1 MSGFVST
8 VDAQAE
14 ASSAQAWE
22 VPRTSDGHPNLQ
34 GNWTNVTLTP
44 FQRRE
49 GRGPVFTWEEV
60 RDIEN
65 VTDECPA
72 NPGTVAC
79 GRRELQGQSNEAR
92 LTGQEYN
99 EVYWDRG
106 SRIAIV
112 NGEPRTSL
120 VTRPSNGRRPPLTS
134 EARERI
140 QEAREFRSQ
149 FGQYDHPELRPL
161 GRTVC
166 RVFRFKRWASN
177 DSEYGVQQQLYD
189 RAKCRLCDDR
199 SRDGSRRKDHPVG

>member
-1 MSGFVST
+1 MKRILLFVCFIIISGFVST
-8 VDAQAE
+8 VDAQVR
-14 ASSAQAWE
+14 ASGTQSWE
-22 VPRTSDGHPNLQ
+22 VPRTPDGHPNLQ

-60 RDIEN
+60 AEIEN

-72 NPGTVAC
+72 NPGTVVC

-120 VTRPSNGRRPPLTS
+120 VTRPSNGRRPSLTP

-140 QEAREFRSQ
+140 QEAREFRS
-149 FGQYDHPELRPL
+149 
-161 GRTVC
+161 
-166 RVFRFKRWASN
+166 
-177 DSEYGVQQQLYD
+177 
-189 RAKCRLCDDR
+189 
-199 SRDGSRRKDHPVG
+199 